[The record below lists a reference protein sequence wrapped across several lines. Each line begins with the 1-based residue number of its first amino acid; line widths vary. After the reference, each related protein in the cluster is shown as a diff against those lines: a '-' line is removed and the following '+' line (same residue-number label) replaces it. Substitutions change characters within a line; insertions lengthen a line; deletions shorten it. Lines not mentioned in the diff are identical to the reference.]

1 MFFDLG
7 RIASL
12 GAFFYLV
19 MDMAVHWGVFRYRR
33 EEIGASGA
41 VLLAALAFDAV
52 VLVAF
57 TAMKLQ
63 SDPLIVLY
71 AVGGIAAVFIF
82 ERIYLS
88 RWLAP
93 GQAAHDH

>member
-1 MFFDLG
+1 
-7 RIASL
+7 
-12 GAFFYLV
+12 
-19 MDMAVHWGVFRYRR
+19 MDMAVPWGVFRYRR
-33 EEIGASGA
+33 QEIGASGF
-41 VLLAALAFDAV
+41 VLLLSLAFDAV

-71 AVGGIAAVFIF
+71 AVGGITVVFIF

-88 RWLAP
+88 RWTAP
-93 GQAAHDH
+93 QQAAHGH